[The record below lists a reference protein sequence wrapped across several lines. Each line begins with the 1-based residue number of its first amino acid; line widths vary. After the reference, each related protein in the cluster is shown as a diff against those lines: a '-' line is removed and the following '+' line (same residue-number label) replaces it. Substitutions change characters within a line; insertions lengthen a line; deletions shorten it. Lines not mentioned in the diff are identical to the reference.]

1 MHGPAGRGG
10 GGLRWMLG
18 VENWVMGVGLWLTLI
33 FLNLELVQK

>member
-18 VENWVMGVGLWLTLI
+18 VENWVWALAH
-33 FLNLELVQK
+33 FDFS